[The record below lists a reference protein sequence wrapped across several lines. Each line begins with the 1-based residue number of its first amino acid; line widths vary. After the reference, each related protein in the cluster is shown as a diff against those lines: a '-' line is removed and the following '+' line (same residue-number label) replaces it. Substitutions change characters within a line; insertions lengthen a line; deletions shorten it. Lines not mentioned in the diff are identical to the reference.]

1 MINKKKNVYMF
12 SEGNAKM
19 REALGGKGANLCEMT
34 NLGIPVPQGFIVSTS
49 VCNDYYANDMTFLDV
64 YKKNVFACLKR
75 LEKITGKTF
84 GDPENPLLLS
94 VRSGARV
101 SMPGM
106 MDTILNLG
114 VNDEIIKDL
123 GYRTRN
129 EWFSYDTY
137 RRFIQMYSNVVKQIP
152 MDNFENVLT
161 QIKAEK
167 NISKDSE
174 FTVDDLK
181 NIINQY
187 KEIYKKFKNEDFPQD
202 PKQQLIDS
210 IEAVFRSWNSDRAKA
225 YRKMHDIPSEWGTA
239 VNVQQMVFG
248 NMGDNCLT
256 GVAFSRNPTTGDDKI
271 YGEYLL
277 NAQGED
283 IVSGVRTPESFD
295 KLAKKMPEIYN
306 EFTKYAKKLE
316 KHYADMQDI
325 EFTVENGKLYILQ
338 TRNGKRTPQASLKIA
353 IDLVNEKLITK
364 KEAISRLDVDSVAT
378 LLHSQFDK
386 KALSLSKNIGQGLP
400 ASPGCAFGKIVFT
413 SEEAKALNKQ
423 KEKCILVRQETS
435 AEDIEGMHN
444 AEGVVT
450 ARGGMTSHA
459 AVLARGMGKPCV
471 CGVDNLVINEDQ
483 KTLVLNGEKLKSGD
497 IVSIDGATGKVYNGK
512 IQTVPAK
519 LNKEFKTILDWSKEI
534 KNLGVFT
541 NADNKVDAKQA
552 FEYGAEG
559 IGLCRTEHMFF
570 APERIIVMREMIVAD
585 TDEQRK
591 NALNRLLPMQKADFK
606 ELFKLA
612 NGTPV
617 TIRLLDPPL
626 HEFLPKEDKEIKE
639 LASSLNIS
647 ESQLR
652 DKISDLKEVNPMMGH
667 RGCRLDIT
675 YPEIAEMQTRA
686 IIEASIEVS
695 KKQNI
700 KVCPEIMV
708 PLTIDIKEFAYVKDI
723 IDKTAKEIMEK
734 KKCDVEY
741 KVGSMIEVPRGA
753 ILADEIASQAEFFS
767 FGTNDLT
774 QLTYGFSR
782 DDAGKFLDEYY
793 KKNILPYDP
802 FQRLDENGVGKL
814 IHIAVTLSKKQRNDI
829 VLGVCGEHGG
839 NPESID
845 FCDREGLDYVSCS
858 PYRVPIAII
867 ASAQSAIK
875 NGERN

>member
-1 MINKKKNVYMF
+1 MKKYVYMF
-12 SEGNAKM
+12 NEGNAKM
-19 REALGGKGANLCEMT
+19 RNLLGGKGANLCEMT
-34 NLGIPVPQGFIVSTS
+34 NLGIPVPQGFIVPTTA
-49 VCNDYYANDMTFLDV
+49 CNDYYNNDKTLLDI
-64 YKKNVFACLKR
+64 YKKSIFACLKK
-75 LEKITGKTF
+75 LEKISGKKF
-84 GDPENPLLLS
+84 GDAENPLLLS

-129 EWFSYDTY
+129 EWFAYDTY

-152 MDNFENVLT
+152 MEKFENIIT
-161 QIKAEK
+161 EEK
-167 NISKDSE
+167 QVKGVSLDSE
-174 FTVDDLK
+174 FSVSDLK
-181 NIINQY
+181 QII
-187 KEIYKKFKNEDFPQD
+187 EKFKNIYKEYKNEEFPQD
-202 PKQQLIDS
+202 CNVQLIEC
-210 IEAVFRSWNSDRAKA
+210 IEAVFESWNSDRAKA

-248 NMGDNCLT
+248 NMGDDSLT
-256 GVAFSRNPTTGDDKI
+256 GVAFSRNPTTGENKI
-271 YGEYLL
+271 YGEYLV

-283 IVSGVRTPESFD
+283 IVSGVRTPEPFE
-295 KLAKKMPEIYN
+295 KLAKKMPNIYN
-306 EFTKYAKKLE
+306 EFCSYAKKLE
-316 KHYADMQDI
+316 KHYKDMQDM
-325 EFTVENGKLYILQ
+325 EFTVQEGKLYVLQ

-364 KEAISRLDVDSVAT
+364 SEAIMRLDTENIAT

-386 KALSLSKNIGQGLP
+386 KELSKAEIAGKGLP
-400 ASPGCAFGKIVFT
+400 ASPGSACGQVVFT

-423 KEKCILVRQETS
+423 KVKTILVRQETS

-444 AEGVVT
+444 AEGVMT

-471 CGVDNLVINEDQ
+471 CGVENLTINE
-483 KTLVLNGEKLKSGD
+483 TSNLCLLNGKTIKKGD
-497 IVSIDGATGKVYNGK
+497 VISIDGTTGNVYLTK
-512 IQTVPAK
+512 LATVPAK
-519 LNKEFKTILDWSKEI
+519 LNKEFITILNWAKEI
-534 KNLGVFT
+534 KNLGVYA
-541 NADNKVDAKQA
+541 NADNKIDAKQA

-570 APERIIVMREMIVAD
+570 APERILAIREMIIAS
-585 TDEQRK
+585 TLEERK
-591 NALNRLLPMQKADFK
+591 NALEKLLPMQKADFK

-626 HEFLPKEDKEIKE
+626 HEFLPKEEKEIKE
-639 LASSLNIS
+639 LAKTLNV
-647 ESQLR
+647 EEQVVVQ
-652 DKISDLKEVNPMMGH
+652 KINDLKEVNPMMGH

-686 IIEASIEVS
+686 IIEAGIES
-695 KKQNI
+695 AKKDI
-700 KVCPEIMV
+700 KVKPEIMI
-708 PLTIDIKEFAYVKDI
+708 PLTIDVKEFNYIKDI
-723 IDKTAKEIMEK
+723 IDSTAKQIMEK
-734 KKCDVEY
+734 KKVTIEY

-753 ILADEIASQAEFFS
+753 LLADEIAENCEFFS

-793 KKNILPYDP
+793 KKGIFDYDP
-802 FQRLDENGVGKL
+802 FMRLDTHGVGKL
-814 IHIAVTLSKKQRNDI
+814 IHTAINLARPVRKDI
-829 VLGVCGEHGG
+829 IIGICGEHGG

-845 FCDREGLDYVSCS
+845 FCDKEGFNYVSCS
-858 PYRVPIAII
+858 PFRIPVAIL

-875 NGERN
+875 NQK